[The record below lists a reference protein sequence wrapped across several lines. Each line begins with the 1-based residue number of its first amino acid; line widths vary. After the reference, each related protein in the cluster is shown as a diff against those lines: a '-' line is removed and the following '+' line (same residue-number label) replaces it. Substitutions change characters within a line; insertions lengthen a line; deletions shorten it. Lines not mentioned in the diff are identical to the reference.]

1 MKTGKTQSYTRTRI
15 IKMAIDAALERSTER
30 LRLARIMYND
40 KDYNLFKTIYYKT
53 IEIKEDEKTIYLYG
67 AVGVKK
73 LLDDW
78 KEVYDII
85 LENAQYEDE
94 GFTHPV
100 RFETYIEKNR
110 IVKGKTT
117 VLLDYDATPEDDPKI
132 WEEGQYF
139 SVNVIRGG
147 KNIYSLMEWIEFSGN
162 TEAEREQARAYTEQA
177 LEKTGLLLKD
187 PYKLSIA
194 TQLALYIL
202 GG

>member
-1 MKTGKTQSYTRTRI
+1 
-15 IKMAIDAALERSTER
+15 MAIDAALERSTER

-78 KEVYDII
+78 EKVYETI
-85 LENAQYEDE
+85 LENAREEEE
-94 GFTHPV
+94 GLTHSV
-100 RFETYIEKNR
+100 KFKTYIEKNR
-110 IVKGKTT
+110 IVKGKTS
-117 VLLDYDATPEDDPKI
+117 VQISYDATPEDDPKI
-132 WEEGQYF
+132 NEPGQYF
-139 SVNVIRGG
+139 SVDVIRGR
-147 KNIYSLMEWIEFSGN
+147 KNICSIMEWIDMSAN
-162 TEAEREQARAYTEQA
+162 TEDAREQARAYTEQV